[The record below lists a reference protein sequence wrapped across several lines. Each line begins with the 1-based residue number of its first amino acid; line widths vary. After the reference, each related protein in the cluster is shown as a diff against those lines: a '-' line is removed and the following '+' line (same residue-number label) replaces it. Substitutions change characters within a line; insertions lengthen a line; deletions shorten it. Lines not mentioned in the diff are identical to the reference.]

1 RQSQNRMAL
10 YADQA
15 IGGDAR
21 EMNAAVLDQVR
32 RIASELFDV
41 PLSQLTADSSPATV
55 ESWDSVQHL
64 NLVLEMEQTFG
75 VHFEPDEM
83 EQMQSLGAIAEMVAG
98 KQS

>member
-1 RQSQNRMAL
+1 
-10 YADQA
+10 
-15 IGGDAR
+15 
-21 EMNAAVLDQVR
+21 MNPAVLDRVR

-41 PLSQLTADSSPATV
+41 PISQLNADSSPANV

-75 VHFEPDEM
+75 VHFEPEEM
-83 EQMQSLGAIAEMVAG
+83 EQMQSLGAIAEMVSG